1 VVLTLLPGKGT
12 VFVVM
17 GPPPP
22 SSSNAAAASAAPG
35 GNSTS
40 SVIEGGSSG
49 SGGVWTP
56 HLTLMKVTERDIGTK
71 LDVLFKMNFY
81 AHGILMAK
89 VRTHFWVWPPLFL
102 L

>member
-17 GPPPP
+17 GPP
-22 SSSNAAAASAAPG
+22 SSSS
-35 GNSTS
+35 GNSTTTPS
-40 SVIEGGSSG
+40 TDTGGTSG
-49 SGGVWTP
+49 ANGSLWSP
-56 HLTLMKVTERDIGTK
+56 HLTLMKVTERDIATK

-89 VRTHFWVWPPLFL
+89 VRTLSCFSFFFWEV
-102 L
+102 